1 MKMQAGKITA
11 KLRDA
16 VPVRFMTKGEEVKSY
31 KNIDIPDSL
40 KELEIND
47 FQFDIAPDG
56 KISFQLFFEEGI
68 LPEVFPE
75 SRAKLTRKEK
85 EETKADPKPET
96 EESPIP
102 EVIVNIN
109 TPISAEEEKP
119 AAPDIMEI
127 NYNIKGERRKEL
139 VTALEEIIGWKA
151 VYKAAPSFVFVI
163 KDYTIDKNGK
173 LTGEKNQD
181 LIEVLATRGF
191 ELAE

>member
-16 VPVRFMTKGEEVKSY
+16 VLVRFMTKGEELKNY

-47 FQFDIAPDG
+47 FKFDVAPDG

-75 SRAKLTRKEK
+75 GRAKLTRKEK
-85 EETKADPKPET
+85 AAIKTKTET
-96 EESPIP
+96 EEPTFP

-109 TPISAEEEKP
+109 APISADEAKP
-119 AAPDIMEI
+119 AETDIMEI
-127 NYNIKGERRKEL
+127 NYNIKGARRKEL

-151 VYKAAPSFVFVI
+151 VYKAAPSFAFKI
-163 KDYTIDKNGK
+163 KDYTVDKNGK

-191 ELAE
+191 EPAE